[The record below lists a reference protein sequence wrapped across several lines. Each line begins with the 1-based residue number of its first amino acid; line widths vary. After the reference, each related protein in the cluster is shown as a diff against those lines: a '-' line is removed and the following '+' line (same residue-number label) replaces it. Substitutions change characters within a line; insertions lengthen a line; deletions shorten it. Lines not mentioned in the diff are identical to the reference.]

1 MDFIFNKYSNMSL
14 LDKASLILTPN
25 AVKASKLYS
34 IVPSNGNGDMTVVRA
49 TTATRVNSLG
59 LIENV
64 ASNVARLNYE
74 GNCPSLLLEP
84 QRTNLVTY
92 SEDFSFW
99 GITEL
104 NTSGTPP
111 YINQGISPNGTL
123 TADKII
129 PNIVNGVHRYTT
141 QPLTVTSGVAY
152 TFSVFMK
159 RNDYDFLFFRENIN
173 GTYENT
179 FFNLASVG
187 TGTIGAGRTAII
199 KDYGNGWIRCSVTS
213 IATSTSISIGIG
225 VSNANNSISI
235 IGDNVK
241 FNYIWGAQLEQGA
254 YPTSYIPTVA
264 STVTRNADLISR
276 NNIYT
281 NGLIT
286 SAGGTWFVELDN
298 NLSLTRDSGGN
309 LGIGTTSEITLGNS
323 FTIRAIGTSRLL
335 IVKYLSG
342 IFTSSYITTTD
353 TVKIAIKWNGTTAD
367 FFVNGVKVI
376 ASTAFTATAMQFF
389 QGNAFDVPKYIK
401 STMLFPTPLTDTE
414 CQQLTTL

>member
-1 MDFIFNKYSNMSL
+1 MSL
-14 LDKASLILTPN
+14 LEKASLILTPN

-34 IVPSNGNGDMTVVRA
+34 IVPSTGNGDMDVVRA
-49 TTATRVNSLG
+49 TSATRVNSLG
-59 LIENV
+59 LIENI
-64 ASNVARLNYE
+64 ASNVARLNYD
-74 GNCPSLLLEP
+74 GSCPSILLEP

-129 PNIVNGVHRYTT
+129 PNIVNSVHRYINTN
-141 QPLTVTSGVAY
+141 PVIPVASNYY

-159 RNDYDFLFFRENIN
+159 KNDFDYCFFRENIN

-241 FNYIWGAQLEQGA
+241 FNYIWGAQLEQGS

-264 STVTRNADLISR
+264 STVTRNADVISKTGISDLIGQTEGVMFVESAALA
-276 NNIYT
+276 ND
-281 NGLIT
+281 LIQKRISISDGT
-286 SAGGTWFVELDN
+286 SANRIYLYYSSTSNVV
-298 NLSLTRDSGGN
+298 SLFGQSN
-309 LGIGTTSEITLGNS
+309 GINFSTVI
-323 FTIRAIGTSRLL
+323 
-335 IVKYLSG
+335 
-342 IFTSSYITTTD
+342 SYDLTD
-353 TVKIAIKWNGTTAD
+353 RTQFAKIAIRYKVNDISLW
-367 FFVNGVKVI
+367 VNGI
-376 ASTAFTATAMQFF
+376 NRGTLTSQALPINLSRLGFDA
-389 QGNAFDVPKYIK
+389 QGLDFHSKTKQVQLYKTY
-401 STMLFPTPLTDTE
+401 LTDTE
-414 CQQLTTL
+414 MANLTTI